1 MQNVKLPYKYRVRTR
16 LLLYAAVHPGIHH
29 VCDGTHTK
37 TPQITSWEHH
47 FHILCYIFDS
57 DCNIHKQHYLSDIN
71 SWRLFK
77 RKDES
82 STTTPNKNK
91 VRVRNIYCNVW
102 SLPFA
107 VNGQDWGAYK
117 IVTKIKHKERPCNRI
132 CYTPPL
138 SQSADHYRVTS
149 KNWIRWNFS

>member
-1 MQNVKLPYKYRVRTR
+1 MYIKDFSNLLYSYTWHRWEHWVWVQNVKLPYKYCVRTR

-29 VCDGTHTK
+29 VCTSEHISSPPHPD
-37 TPQITSWEHH
+37 ITSWEHY

-57 DCNIHKQHYLSDIN
+57 NCNIHKQHYLNDIN

-117 IVTKIKHKERPCNRI
+117 N
-132 CYTPPL
+132 
-138 SQSADHYRVTS
+138 SN
-149 KNWIRWNFS
+149 KNKTQRETLQ